1 MLTFG
6 ENKPSP
12 NPKPSNS
19 SKPPANDSKLA
30 DMNKGTGETSI
41 PKPIRPKESS
51 VKPSVRKKTSTGKKQ
66 KEKGCQM
73 RN

>member
-6 ENKPSP
+6 ENKPSS

-19 SKPPANDSKLA
+19 SKPPANDSKPT
-30 DMNKGTGETSI
+30 DTNKGTGETSI

-51 VKPSVRKKTSTGKKQ
+51 VKLSVRKLLQVKNRRKKVV
-66 KEKGCQM
+66 KCAIK
-73 RN
+73 